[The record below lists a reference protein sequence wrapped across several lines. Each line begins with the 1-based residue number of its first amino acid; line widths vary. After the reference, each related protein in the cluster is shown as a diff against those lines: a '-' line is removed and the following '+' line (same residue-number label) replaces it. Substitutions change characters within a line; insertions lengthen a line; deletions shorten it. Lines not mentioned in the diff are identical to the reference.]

1 VLDRAGRIAM
11 IQDIQN
17 IRNIGIS
24 AHIDSGKTTLTE
36 RILFYTQ
43 RIHAIHDVKGKDG
56 VGATMDHMELERERG
71 ITITSAATHVEWNGH
86 HINIIDTP
94 GHVDFT
100 IEVERSLRVLD
111 GAVLVLCA
119 VAGVQSQSIT
129 VDRQMKRYKVPRIAF
144 VNKCDRSGASPDRVT
159 GALRDK
165 LGHNAVLL
173 QLPMGLEADFEGIV
187 DLVEMK
193 ALYFRG
199 DNGEIVEEAEIPA
212 GMIELAE
219 ERRAE
224 LLDAASMFSD
234 ELLEAALEDRATP
247 ELIHDAI
254 RRGVLDLELTPVL
267 IGSAYKNKGV
277 QPLMDAVNHYLP
289 SPAEVPI
296 EAVDLDHDGTPVT
309 LEADSERQTVAYAFK
324 LDEGRYGQLT
334 FLRVYQGS
342 LSKGD
347 TVIQTRTGKRIKIG
361 RLVRMHAEK
370 MEDVDT
376 AGAGDI
382 VGLFGIDCQTGDSFV
397 SDGPRLA
404 MTSMFVPEPVIS
416 LSVNPVDSKAQDN
429 MSKALNRFTKEDP
442 TFRVKLDP
450 ESGETV
456 ISGMGELHLDV
467 YVERM
472 RREYSAEVETGAP
485 QVAYR
490 EAISR
495 RADFDYLHKK
505 QTGGS
510 GQYARVVGYIEPL
523 EEGDYEFV
531 NLIHGGSI
539 PTEYIP
545 ACDKGFR
552 NSLDKGRLIGFPIV
566 GLRAVLT
573 DGNSHAVDS
582 SDMAFQTAARAAFR
596 ESYSKAAPHILEPVM
611 KVSVEGPS
619 DFQGAIYKSLMQR
632 RGTILGSAE
641 DAGFARV
648 DAEVPLAEM
657 FGYSTDLRSA
667 TEGKAEFTMEFARY
681 APAPREVAEELL
693 KKYRSRLDAEEVA

>member
-1 VLDRAGRIAM
+1 M
-11 IQDIQN
+11 IGDITK

-71 ITITSAATHVEWNGH
+71 ITITSAATHVRWRGH
-86 HINIIDTP
+86 HVNIIDTP

-129 VDRQMKRYKVPRIAF
+129 VDRQMKRYNVPRIAF
-144 VNKCDRSGASPDRVT
+144 VNKCDRTGANPDRVT
-159 GALRDK
+159 HALRDK

-173 QLPMGLEADFEGIV
+173 QLPIGLEADFEGVI

-193 ALYFRG
+193 AMFFRG
-199 DNGEIVEEAEIPA
+199 DNGEIVEEGDIPA
-212 GMIELAE
+212 ELAE
-219 ERRAE
+219 LAQERRAE
-224 LLDAASMFSD
+224 LLDAASLFSD

-247 ELIHDAI
+247 ELIRDAV
-254 RRGVLDLELTPVL
+254 RKGVLSLELTPVL

-277 QPLMDAVNHYLP
+277 QPLMDAINHYLP
-289 SPAEVPI
+289 SPLDAQI
-296 EAVDLDHDGTPVT
+296 EAVDLDHDGAPVQLT
-309 LEADSERQTVAYAFK
+309 ADPERQTVAYAFK

-334 FLRVYQGS
+334 FLRIYQGT

-347 TVIQTRTGKRIKIG
+347 TLIQTRTGKRIKVG
-361 RLVRMHAEK
+361 RVVRMHADK
-370 MEDVDT
+370 MEDVPT
-376 AGAGDI
+376 SGAGDI
-382 VGLFGIDCQTGDSFV
+382 VGLFGIDCHTGDTFV

-404 MTSMFVPEPVIS
+404 MTSMYVPEPVIA
-416 LSVNPVDSKAQDN
+416 LSVHPVDSKSQDN
-429 MSKALNRFTKEDP
+429 MSKALSRFNKEDP
-442 TFRVKLDP
+442 TFQVTLDP
-450 ESGETV
+450 DSGETV
-456 ISGMGELHLDV
+456 IRGMGELHLDV

-472 RREYSAEVETGAP
+472 RREYGAEVETGAP

-490 EAISR
+490 ETIGR

-510 GQYARVVGYIEPL
+510 GQYAKVVGYIEPF
-523 EEGDYEFV
+523 EEGEYEFV
-531 NLIHGGSI
+531 NKIRGGSI
-539 PTEYIP
+539 PTDFIP

-552 NSLDKGRLIGFPIV
+552 SMLDKGRLIGFPVV
-566 GLRAVLT
+566 GVRAVLI
-573 DGNSHAVDS
+573 DGNSHSVDS
-582 SDMAFQTAARAAFR
+582 SDMAFQTACRAAFR
-596 ESYSKAAPHILEPVM
+596 EVYSKAAPRILEPVM

-619 DFQGAIYKSLMQR
+619 HFQGAIYRSLMQR
-632 RGTILGSAE
+632 RGTVLGSAE

-667 TEGKAEFTMEFARY
+667 TEGKAEFTMEFAKY
-681 APAPREVAEELL
+681 APAPLEVTDELL
-693 KKYRSRLDAEEVA
+693 KKFKSKDSDEEVA

>member
-1 VLDRAGRIAM
+1 M
-11 IQDIQN
+11 NQDISL

-36 RILFYTQ
+36 RILYYTQ

-56 VGATMDHMELERERG
+56 IGATMDHMELERERG

-86 HINIIDTP
+86 HVNIIDTP

-100 IEVERSLRVLD
+100 IEVERALRVLD

-129 VDRQMKRYKVPRIAF
+129 VDRQMKRYRVPRIAF
-144 VNKCDRSGASPDRVT
+144 VNKCDRTGASPDRVVQ
-159 GALRDK
+159 ALRDK

-173 QLPMGLEADFEGIV
+173 QLPIGLEADFEGVV

-199 DNGEIVEEAEIPA
+199 SNGEIVEEAEIPA
-212 GMIELAE
+212 ELVDLAV

-224 LLDAASMFSD
+224 LLDAASLLSD
-234 ELLEAALEDRATP
+234 ELLEAALEDQATP

-254 RRGVLDLELTPVL
+254 RRGVLSLELTPVL
-267 IGSAYKNKGV
+267 IGSAYKNRGV

-289 SPAEVPI
+289 SPADLPI
-296 EAVDLDHDGTPVT
+296 NAVDLDHDGVAVA
-309 LEADSERQTVAYAFK
+309 LEADPDRQTVAYAFK

-334 FLRVYQGS
+334 FLRLYQGT
-342 LSKGD
+342 LSHGD

-361 RLVRMHAEK
+361 RLARMHAAK
-370 MEDVDT
+370 MEDVT
-376 AGAGDI
+376 SVGAGDI
-382 VGLFGIDCQTGDSFV
+382 VGLFGIDCHTGDTFSA
-397 SDGPRLA
+397 DGARLA
-404 MTSMFVPEPVIS
+404 MTSMHVPEPVIS

-442 TFRVKLDP
+442 TFRVTLDP

-495 RADFDYLHKK
+495 RADFDHLHKK
-505 QTGGS
+505 QTGGA
-510 GQYARVVGYIEPL
+510 GQYAKVVGHIEPI
-523 EEGDYEFV
+523 EENDYEFV
-531 NLIHGGSI
+531 NEIRGGAI
-539 PTEYIP
+539 PTEFIA

-552 NSLDKGRLIGFPIV
+552 SSLDKGRLIGSPIV
-566 GLRAVLT
+566 GVRAVLT

-582 SDMAFQTAARAAFR
+582 SDMAFRTAARAAFR
-596 ESYSKAAPHILEPVM
+596 EAYSRAAPQILEPVM
-611 KVSVEGPS
+611 KVTVEAPS
-619 DFQGAIYKSLMQR
+619 DFQGAIYRSLMQR
-632 RGTILGSAE
+632 RGTVLGSAE
-641 DAGFARV
+641 DAGFAGV

-657 FGYSTDLRSA
+657 FGYATDLRSA

-681 APAPREVAEELL
+681 APAPREVTEELL
-693 KKYRSRLDAEEVA
+693 KEYKGQPADEEVA